1 MKIASII
8 ILIFIGF
15 TLESFKH
22 VELPGKINS
31 LHMQDSIPEMNKQII
46 AFVKT
51 KIKTK
56 VGTGECW
63 DLAAEALKSVN
74 ASWNMPYNFGR
85 EINYKIEPVFPGDI
99 IQFEGVQLNYI
110 IDNKKYTEK
119 MSHHTAIIFE
129 VKNNS
134 NFILAHQ
141 NNGYSGKKVG
151 LSPLE
156 LNTLTRGKI
165 KIFRPKK

>member
-1 MKIASII
+1 MKIVFFITI
-8 ILIFIGF
+8 IFIGF
-15 TLESFKH
+15 LFSSFKNP
-22 VELPGKINS
+22 EFPCKINS

-46 AFVKT
+46 NFVKT

-56 VGTGECW
+56 VGTGQCW

-74 ASWNMPYNFGR
+74 ATWNMPYDFGR

-129 VKNNS
+129 VKNNT

-151 LSPLE
+151 LSPFE

-165 KIFRPKK
+165 KIFRPVK